1 MSFDAVLELE
11 KRIAEFY
18 GAPHAVAVDCC
29 THGVELC
36 LRMLNC
42 NDITIP
48 TRTYVSIPMLAE
60 KLNLRWTWKDENWQ
74 DYYEI
79 GNTDI
84 IDAAVLWKEN
94 SYVAGKFMCL
104 SFQFQKHL
112 NLGRGGMI
120 LTDCSESAERLKK
133 MSHDGRLPNIPWRE
147 QNINC
152 LGYHYYMTPETAELG
167 LNKID
172 KAIQT
177 KPRQW
182 VITDWPDLR
191 NMCIF
196 NNMETIR

>member
-1 MSFDAVLELE
+1 MSFGAVSELE

-94 SYVAGKFMCL
+94 SYIAGKFMCL

-112 NLGRGGMI
+112 SLGRGGMI
-120 LTDCSESAERLKK
+120 LLDDKEAHEELIR
-133 MSHDGRLPNIPWRE
+133 MSYDGRDRDMPWRD
-147 QNINC
+147 QNVKTH
-152 LGYHYYMTPETAELG
+152 GYHYYMTPETAITGIERLE
-167 LNKID
+167 D
-172 KAIQT
+172 AINR
-177 KPRQW
+177 KPKQW
-182 VITDWPDLR
+182 VMSDWPNLSLMEVFR
-191 NMCIF
+191 NG
-196 NNMETIR
+196 